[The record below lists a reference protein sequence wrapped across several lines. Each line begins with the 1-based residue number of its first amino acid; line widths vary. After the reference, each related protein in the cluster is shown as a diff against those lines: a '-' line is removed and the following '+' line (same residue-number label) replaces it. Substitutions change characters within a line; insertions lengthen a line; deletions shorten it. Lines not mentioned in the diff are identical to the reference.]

1 MRFFLLQIRP
11 QSGFALQCIWSGACP
26 DKNGFWQRQG
36 TAVLADFFDG
46 LSLLHIYLL
55 IHIMLQFLAVAFR
68 L

>member
-1 MRFFLLQIRP
+1 MRFNAFGPAHVRTKMAFE
-11 QSGFALQCIWSGACP
+11 SGRVPLC
-26 DKNGFWQRQG
+26 
-36 TAVLADFFDG
+36 LADFFDG

>member
-1 MRFFLLQIRP
+1 MFFG
-11 QSGFALQCIWSGACP
+11 SGRVPLC
-26 DKNGFWQRQG
+26 
-36 TAVLADFFDG
+36 LADFFDG

>member
-1 MRFFLLQIRP
+1 MRFNAFGPAHVRTKMAFE
-11 QSGFALQCIWSGACP
+11 SGRVSLC
-26 DKNGFWQRQG
+26 
-36 TAVLADFFDG
+36 LADFFDG